1 MTNHVQ
7 ISGSEAHTAAAYTGG
22 RQTKNAQGN
31 FGDVLEAQDAAGRQ
45 AREQIAREQ
54 ADREATAADR
64 QTPEETAGD
73 TDYRQQLLEHMEEM
87 ADRVRHGTIQPKI
100 RIGAQEY
107 TQEEWKKLLEKID
120 DAEEE
125 LQEALRAEIEAM
137 REKAARELAEKEQA
151 DGAVHPA
158 PFAKPR

>member
-22 RQTKNAQGN
+22 RQTKNTSGN
-31 FGDVLEAQDAAGRQ
+31 FGSVLEAQGAAGRQ
-45 AREQIAREQ
+45 TREQIAREQ

-64 QTPEETAGD
+64 QTTEETAGD
-73 TDYRQQLLEHMEEM
+73 TDYRQQLLEHMKEM

-137 REKAARELAEKEQA
+137 REKAEKEQA
-151 DGAVHPA
+151 EKERAAGEQEEQESQ
-158 PFAKPR
+158 KYS